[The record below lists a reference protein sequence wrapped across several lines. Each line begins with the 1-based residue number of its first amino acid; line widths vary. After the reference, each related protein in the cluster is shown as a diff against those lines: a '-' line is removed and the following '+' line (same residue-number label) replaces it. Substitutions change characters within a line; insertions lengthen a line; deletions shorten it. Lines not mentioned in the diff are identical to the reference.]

1 MRVNVLVSCPY
12 EVGRFTE
19 MIKGVVDIDDNV
31 AKRWIK
37 EGTAVPVGSE
47 DVVSDDEMSAHT
59 DTAIGES
66 EDEEE
71 DDYTDEV
78 GKPLEKMTVK
88 ELREYAEACGF
99 DISEYK
105 KKSDIINAIYKYEDE
120 RLAAS
125 DLV

>member
-1 MRVNVLVSCPY
+1 
-12 EVGRFTE
+12 

-37 EGTAVPVGSE
+37 EGTAVPVDPE

-99 DISEYK
+99 DISG
-105 KKSDIINAIYKYEDE
+105 
-120 RLAAS
+120 
-125 DLV
+125 V